1 MFVLTGAPNAPTVKD
16 FVLSRNR
23 CFVLSSCASGIFVTG
38 EEGEEG
44 ELGEMGEEGELG
56 EIGEEGEEGQER
68 EEREEGETGTSWP
81 MPRKRLSSNMGSAMV
96 WLVFV
101 SLMAWLTFVSLMAV
115 LGCCGGTCSTRA
127 ESLAFHSPLC
137 STASSL

>member
-44 ELGEMGEEGELG
+44 ELGEMGEM
-56 EIGEEGEEGQER
+56 GEEGEGGQER
-68 EEREEGETGTSWP
+68 EESEEGETGTSWP
-81 MPRKRLSSNMGSAMV
+81 MLRKRLSSDMGSAMV
-96 WLVFV
+96 GLV
-101 SLMAWLTFVSLMAV
+101 FVSLMAV

-127 ESLAFHSPLC
+127 ESLAFHSHCARPRLHY
-137 STASSL
+137 SHRRRAM